1 MKAMIDTNVI
11 LDVLLKRG
19 SFFQDSSNVL
29 KKVSMGFHEY
39 ISAAAV
45 TDIYYIAYK
54 ELRDKEKVKSLI
66 KKLLQI
72 VRVEN
77 VNEADI
83 LAALDSD
90 WSDFEDS
97 VQNAIA
103 ENNEYDLII
112 TRNPSDYKKS
122 QIQVLTPKELLES
135 AY

>member
-19 SFFQDSSNVL
+19 AFFQDSSNVL

>member
-97 VQNAIA
+97 VQNAIT